1 MKEWIISGD
10 FHVFLGAMTILFL
23 GAMIGLTLP
32 EKLSSV
38 SMTEILVSI
47 IYLLIMIAAVAGII
61 YKDEI
66 NDFKSKEES
75 CQNYHRNPQGSN
87 SKSS

>member
-10 FHVFLGAMTILFL
+10 FHVFLGVMTILCL
-23 GAMIGLTLP
+23 GAMIGLTFP
-32 EKLSSV
+32 KKLSSV
-38 SMTEILVSI
+38 SMTEILVST
-47 IYLLIMIAAVAGII
+47 IYWLIVAAAVAGII

-66 NDFKSKEES
+66 NDFESKEKS